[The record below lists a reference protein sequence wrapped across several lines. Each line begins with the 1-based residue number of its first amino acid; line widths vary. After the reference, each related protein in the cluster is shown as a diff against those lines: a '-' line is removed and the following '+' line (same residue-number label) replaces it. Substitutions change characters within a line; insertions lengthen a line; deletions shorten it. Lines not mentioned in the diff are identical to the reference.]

1 MNSKIK
7 VLFIDDEQPIR
18 KLLAHILSTE
28 GYTIFE
34 AGSVKEGLSA
44 ASLNS
49 PDVILLDLG
58 LPDGSGEDVL
68 RKLREWTKAPII
80 ILTANKA
87 DDEKVKL
94 LDLGADDYLVK
105 PFHAPELLARIRVA
119 LRHLKK
125 DSANPVITLGDL
137 CIDLSGHLVKVKGVE
152 VKLTSKEYEF
162 LKILAQNAGKI
173 VTQTQILTE
182 IWGPNNENNSHYL
195 RVYVAQLRKK
205 VEEPLGQKI
214 IVTESGIGYRL
225 LVS

>member
-1 MNSKIK
+1 MTNKMKI
-7 VLFIDDEQPIR
+7 LFIDDEQPIR
-18 KLLAHILSTE
+18 KLLGHILSTE
-28 GYTIFE
+28 GYAIFE
-34 AGSVKEGLSA
+34 ADSVKSGLA
-44 ASLNS
+44 VASLNS

-68 RKLREWTKAPII
+68 TKLREWTKAPII

-125 DSANPVITLGDL
+125 DSSDPVITLGDL
-137 CIDLSGHLVKVKGVE
+137 TIDLSGHLVKVKGVE

-162 LKILAQNAGKI
+162 LKILAKNAGKI

>member
-18 KLLAHILSTE
+18 KLLGHILTTE

-34 AGSVKEGLSA
+34 AANVKEGLSV
-44 ASLNS
+44 ASLHS

-68 RKLREWTKAPII
+68 RKLREWTKTPII
-80 ILTANKA
+80 VLTANKA

-119 LRHLKK
+119 LRHLQK
-125 DSANPVITLGDL
+125 DSASPVIVLGDL
-137 CIDLSGHLVKVKGVE
+137 TIDLSGHLVRVKGIE
-152 VKLTSKEYEF
+152 IKLTSKEYEF
-162 LKILAQNAGKI
+162 LRILAKNAGKI
-173 VTQTQILTE
+173 VTQTLILNE
-182 IWGPNNENNSHYL
+182 IWGPNNEKNSHYL

-214 IVTESGIGYRL
+214 IFTESGIGYRL
-225 LVS
+225 KF

>member
-18 KLLAHILSTE
+18 KLLGHILTTE
-28 GYTIFE
+28 GYTILE
-34 AGSVKEGLSA
+34 AASVKEGLA
-44 ASLNS
+44 VASLDS

-58 LPDGSGEDVL
+58 LPDGTGEDVL

-80 ILTANKA
+80 VLTANKA

-119 LRHLKK
+119 LRHLQK

-137 CIDLSGHLVKVKGVE
+137 SIDLSGHLVKVKGLE
-152 VKLTSKEYEF
+152 IKLTSKEYEF
-162 LKILAQNAGKI
+162 LKILAKNAGKI
-173 VTQTQILTE
+173 VTQTQILNE
-182 IWGPNNENNSHYL
+182 IWGPNNQNNSHYL

-205 VEEPLGQKI
+205 VEEQLGYKI
-214 IVTESGIGYRL
+214 ILTESGIGYRL
-225 LVS
+225 RI

>member
-18 KLLAHILSTE
+18 KLLGHILSTE
-28 GYTIFE
+28 GYAIFE
-34 AGSVKEGLSA
+34 ADSVKSGLAA

-68 RKLREWTKAPII
+68 KMLREWTNAPII
-80 ILTANKA
+80 VLTANKT

-119 LRHLKK
+119 LRHLQK
-125 DSANPVITLGDL
+125 DSANPLIKLGDL
-137 CIDLSGHLVKVKGVE
+137 SIDLSGHLVKVKGAE

-162 LKILAQNAGKI
+162 LKILAKNAGKI

-205 VEEPLGQKI
+205 VEEPLGKKI

-225 LVS
+225 LC

>member
-7 VLFIDDEQPIR
+7 ILFIDDEQPIR
-18 KLLAHILSTE
+18 KLLAHILTTE

-34 AGSVKEGLSA
+34 AESVKEGLAS
-44 ASLNS
+44 ASLHS

-58 LPDGSGEDVL
+58 LPDGSGEEVL
-68 RKLREWTKAPII
+68 IKLREWSKAPII
-80 ILTANKA
+80 VLTANKA

-119 LRHLKK
+119 LRHQQR
-125 DSANPVITLGDL
+125 DTANPVISLGDL
-137 CIDLSGHLVKVKGVE
+137 MIDLSGHLVKVKGVE

-162 LKILAQNAGKI
+162 LKILAKNAGKI

-225 LVS
+225 LVN

>member
-28 GYTIFE
+28 GYFIFE
-34 AGSVKEGLSA
+34 ADSAKAGLTA

-49 PDVILLDLG
+49 PDVIILDLG
-58 LPDGSGEDVL
+58 LPDVSGEDVL

-137 CIDLSGHLVKVKGVE
+137 SIDLSGHLVKVKGVE

-162 LKILAQNAGKI
+162 LKILALNAGKI

>member
-1 MNSKIK
+1 MTNKMKI
-7 VLFIDDEQPIR
+7 LFIDDEQPIR
-18 KLLAHILSTE
+18 KLLGHILSTE
-28 GYTIFE
+28 GYAIFE
-34 AGSVKEGLSA
+34 ADSVKAGLAA

-125 DSANPVITLGDL
+125 DSSNPVITLGDL
-137 CIDLSGHLVKVKGVE
+137 TIDLSGHLVKVKGVE

-162 LKILAQNAGKI
+162 LKILAKNAGKI

>member
-18 KLLAHILSTE
+18 KLLGHILSTE

-34 AGSVKEGLSA
+34 ADSVKAGLAA

-80 ILTANKA
+80 VLTANKA

-137 CIDLSGHLVKVKGVE
+137 SIDLGGHLVKVKGVE

>member
-1 MNSKIK
+1 MTTKIK

-18 KLLAHILSTE
+18 KLLNHILSSE
-28 GYTIFE
+28 GYFTFE
-34 AGSVKEGLSA
+34 ASNVKEGLNL
-44 ASLNS
+44 ASLHS
-49 PDVILLDLG
+49 PDIILLDLG

-68 RKLREWTKAPII
+68 KKLREWTKAPII

-87 DDEKVKL
+87 DDDKVKL
-94 LDLGADDYLVK
+94 LDMGADDYLVK

-119 LRHLKK
+119 LRHLSR
-125 DSANPVITLGDL
+125 DEANPIISIGDL
-137 CIDLSGHLVKVKGVE
+137 SIDLSGHQVRVKGE
-152 VKLTSKEYEF
+152 EIKLTSKEYEF
-162 LKILAQNAGKI
+162 LKILAKSAGKI
-173 VTQTQILTE
+173 VTQTQILNE

-225 LVS
+225 IVQ